1 MKKRTINKTNKE
13 GFEAPETFTFKDGI
27 ARIKWELLFFLLNLA
42 TLAGLPLL
50 HVTMTSR
57 AAEDLVFKALLVNA
71 GALHAHL
78 MRKAFFPYI
87 DFANEGEALN
97 KAMVI
102 ALYVTVIFSYAR
114 GG

>member
-1 MKKRTINKTNKE
+1 MGTRTIKPSDGVFHE
-13 GFEAPETFTFKDGI
+13 EPEVLTFKGGF

-50 HVTMTSR
+50 HVTLTSH

>member
-1 MKKRTINKTNKE
+1 MKQRTVEPSHPGEPATEIS
-13 GFEAPETFTFKDGI
+13 FRDGI
-27 ARIKWELLFFLLNLA
+27 HRIKWELVFFLLNLA
-42 TLAGLPLL
+42 ALAGLPLL
-50 HVTMTSR
+50 HLTMTSR

-97 KAMVI
+97 KVMII

>member
-1 MKKRTINKTNKE
+1 MQKQSTDEVKKTFLE
-13 GFEAPETFTFKDGI
+13 GFN
-27 ARIKWELLFFLLNLA
+27 RLKWELLFFLLNLA
-42 TLAGLPLL
+42 TLAGLPLF
-50 HVTMTSR
+50 HVVLTSR

-87 DFANEGEALN
+87 DFARDGDALN
-97 KAMVI
+97 KIMVI